1 MYRYRKEAAAS
12 RMNRVIIGLLSVLGT
27 LIGFL
32 LIVLSRFGFEPFWKD
47 LLFGMGLALAPSGVI
62 GLIGDYLVF
71 GRAMDSLNES
81 NESLGT
87 QVEALRISTDFLKQS
102 SNLGLEMIYPDR
114 ESALQDFAPIMREQA
129 QVKGRKGKLIIVGS
143 SIKGLV
149 EVVRDLQEIIKN
161 AIDNE
166 DCELRILLTH
176 PKYSRFREN
185 QEERP
190 PGAIE
195 DEIFASIRLL
205 EETWDK
211 CSKGGKEQKPI
222 HQTIKLYKGTPT
234 CFMIIAGDRMLINP
248 YPYEK
253 EAYRSFCLSV
263 RQVDLAGREE
273 EMERSIYQ
281 QYYSSH
287 FEFPWKRNALPYKYY
302 LLEGPIPD
310 KAWNKQKR
318 YGDVFVVQDSGE
330 FYIAIYLLGE
340 KDAQIRGVP
349 TCIPYAKEKGGIIRT
364 LDLGNKFSVRL
375 LEVTSDPSKVEW
387 VSLDQKWS
395 RGFLELDD
403 LRRSGKFSAE
413 VPGNLINEYEMIG
426 LFEEENPS
434 PFFHALFA
442 ERDAL
447 REEPLPLFYYWLEE
461 KPEMPPSQPE
471 YRVEPI
477 EIEEVVESQEVSE

>member
-1 MYRYRKEAAAS
+1 MPERNE
-12 RMNRVIIGLLSVLGT
+12 RVRSTNSTIIGVLSVSAT
-27 LIGFL
+27 SIGFL
-32 LIVLSRFGFEPFWKD
+32 LIIVSRFVVEPFWRD
-47 LLFGMGLALAPSGVI
+47 LLLGIGLALAPSGVF

-71 GRAMDSLNES
+71 GRAMETLHDS
-81 NESLGT
+81 NESLGA

-114 ESALQDFAPIMREQA
+114 ESALHDFAPLLREQA
-129 QVKGRKGKLIIVGS
+129 QVKGRQGKLIIVGS

-149 EVVRDLQEIIKN
+149 EVVRDLQDIIKS
-161 AIDNE
+161 AIENS
-166 DCELRILLTH
+166 DCDVRILLTH

-205 EETWDK
+205 EETWER
-211 CSKGGKEQKPI
+211 CSEAVRKRMPTHDI
-222 HQTIKLYKGTPT
+222 IKLYKGTPT

-248 YPYEK
+248 YSYEK

-263 RQVDLAGREE
+263 REVDQAGKEE
-273 EMERSIYQ
+273 EVEKSIYR
-281 QYYSSH
+281 QYYASH
-287 FEFPWKRNALPYKYY
+287 FASPWQRNALPYKYY

-310 KAWNKQKR
+310 QAWNRQKR

-340 KDAQIRGVP
+340 RGAQIRGIP
-349 TCIPYAKEKGGIIRT
+349 TCIPYAKEKGGIIKT
-364 LDLGNKFSVRL
+364 LNLGSSFSVRL
-375 LEVTSDPSKVEW
+375 LRVTSDPSRVEW
-387 VSLDQKWS
+387 VALDKQWKL
-395 RGFLELDD
+395 GFLQLDD
-403 LRRSGKFSAE
+403 LRRSGKFSGE

-426 LFEEENPS
+426 LFEDGNPS
-434 PFFHALFA
+434 PFYHALFA

-447 REEPLPLFYYWLEE
+447 KKEPLPLFYKWLEE

-471 YRVEPI
+471 GRREPI
-477 EIEEVVESQEVSE
+477 ETEQAPEVQ